1 MEVLSNLN
9 LSYPLVFIEGILSFL
24 SPCVLPILPIYMGYL
39 AGQAD
44 VIDETGRYHFDQK
57 KVMGNTLFFILGISA
72 AFFLLAMTFTAL
84 GSYLS
89 AHRQLL
95 TRSAGIFIVLM
106 GLIQI
111 GFLEVKWFQKERKL
125 PFKVK
130 VGSMN
135 PLTALMMGFVF
146 SFAWTPCVGPALS
159 SVLLM
164 ASSAK
169 SSLGG
174 YLLVGL
180 YALGFALPFMLL
192 GLFTTQILT
201 WLDQRMHWL
210 KYAIKLGGG
219 ILIVMGV
226 MLYTGFGNSFSSYLN
241 ETQTP
246 INNQSTVGSAKPEAS
261 SEKEIY
267 PAMDFELKDQYGE
280 VHRLSDY
287 KGKVVFLNFWATWCP
302 PCRNEMPHIQALYEA
317 YGKNQGDV
325 VFLSVAGP
333 NQGQEQ
339 DSAGITQFLKDEGFT
354 WPSVMDDTG
363 EVFAMYS
370 VSALPTTFMIDKS
383 GNIYGYVSGQLTED
397 IMKKIIEETLTQ

>member
-1 MEVLSNLN
+1 MEALSSLN
-9 LSYPLVFIEGILSFL
+9 LSYPLVFLEGVLSFL

-44 VIDETGRYHFDQK
+44 VVDEAGVYRFNQK
-57 KVMGNTLFFILGISA
+57 KVLFNTLFFIVGISA

-95 TRSAGIFIVLM
+95 TRSAGIVIVLM
-106 GLIQI
+106 GLIQV

-130 VGSMN
+130 AGAMN
-135 PLTALMMGFVF
+135 PVSALVMGFVF

-169 SSLGG
+169 NSASGFM
-174 YLLVGL
+174 LVGL

-201 WLDQRMHWL
+201 WLDQKVHWL
-210 KYAIKLGGG
+210 KYAIKLGGVL
-219 ILIVMGV
+219 LIVMGI

-241 ETQTP
+241 ESQAPSGNTEQVNAPQPQT
-246 INNQSTVGSAKPEAS
+246 A
-261 SEKEIY
+261 SEKEVY
-267 PAMDFELKDQYGE
+267 PAIDFELKDQYGK
-280 VHRLSDY
+280 VHKLSDY

-302 PCRNEMPHIQALYEA
+302 PCRNEMPHIQALYES
-317 YGKNQGDV
+317 YGQNQSDV

-339 DSAGITQFLKDEGFT
+339 DIAGITQFLKDEGYT
-354 WPSVMDDTG
+354 WPSVMDETG
-363 EVFAMYS
+363 DVFSAYS
-370 VSALPTTFMIDKS
+370 VSALPTTYMIDKS

-397 IMKKIIEETLTQ
+397 IMKKIIEETLAQ